1 MREPARIRTVED
13 TAVVVAVA
21 LVALAPAL
29 GGCLDPF
36 SGPSGPG
43 DWAREFLQADPYSRM
58 TFEVDWIEGQRP
70 NDQAMDLL
78 EQRADQHLR
87 KPGGIRIVLDDAIPG
102 GEDRWTTDELRDVAG
117 QHRDRHKEGSEAV
130 MYVLYVDGR
139 YAGGEGAVGLAYDAS
154 EFAIFKDKI
163 RDSTSGLLSAS
174 QADVERAVVVHEMG
188 HLLGLVNNGIPMVEP
203 HEDPDHPRHS
213 DNEDSVMFWAVEN
226 NPVNNFFG
234 GRFDGAPP
242 TQFDSDDQADME
254 AAGGK

>member
-1 MREPARIRTVED
+1 MREPARTRTVED
-13 TAVVVAVA
+13 TAVVLAVA

-36 SGPSGPG
+36 TGPSGPG

-70 NDQAMDLL
+70 TDEAMNLL
-78 EQRADQHLR
+78 ERRASQHLR
-87 KPGGIRIVLDDAIPG
+87 KPGGIRVVMDDAIPG
-102 GEDRWTTDELRDVAG
+102 GEDRWTTDELRDVAD
-117 QHRDRHKEGSEAV
+117 QHRDNHKGGSEGV

-139 YAGGEGAVGLAYDAS
+139 YAGGEGTVGLAYHAA

-174 QADVERAVVVHEMG
+174 PADVEKAVVVHEMG
-188 HLLGLVNNGIPMVEP
+188 HLLGLVDNGIPMVEP
-203 HEDPDHPRHS
+203 HEDPDHPHHS
-213 DNEDSVMFWAVEN
+213 DNDDSVMFWAVET
-226 NPVNNFFG
+226 NPVQNFFR
-234 GRFDGAPP
+234 GRGTAPP
-242 TQFDSDDQADME
+242 TQFDSNDQADME